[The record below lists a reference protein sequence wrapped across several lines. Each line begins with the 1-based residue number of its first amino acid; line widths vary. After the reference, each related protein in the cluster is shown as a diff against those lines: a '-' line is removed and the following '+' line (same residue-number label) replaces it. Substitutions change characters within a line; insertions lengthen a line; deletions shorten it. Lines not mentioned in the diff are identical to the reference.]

1 MCVSPS
7 LQNQTT
13 PLGIAAEN
21 GHTAAVDMLLAN
33 GANINHMN
41 EVT

>member
-1 MCVSPS
+1 MCVSLS
-7 LQNQTT
+7 LQLQTT
-13 PLGIAAEN
+13 PLGVAARSGN
-21 GHTAAVDMLLAN
+21 TAVVDMLLAN